1 MGGREDRRG
10 ERLTPEAA
18 ATVGDFLDSHTTMTL
33 ATGGEDGPWAAAVFY
48 ARDAEFNLYF
58 ISAVSTRHA
67 AHIAHNP
74 KVAATVNRQH
84 DDWFDI
90 RGLQIEGVAGIV
102 PPEEREAVVERYL
115 AKFPT
120 LRPLFASPRD
130 EQEKKIAKAFAASP
144 FYRVR
149 PGWIRLI
156 DNTKSFGYS
165 AEYAL
170 D

>member
-18 ATVGDFLDSHTTMTL
+18 AAVGDFLDSHTTMTL

-130 EQEKKIAKAFAASP
+130 EQEKKIAKACAASP